1 MDFSIIN
8 QSMLGVFFM
17 YLVMFGSDI
26 NTLLNCGLRRS
37 LQQNIFL
44 IHIIVFVSIF
54 VFTFVL
60 NWYTPSSLVLTESF
74 QTEGIY
80 DKYSYIVN
88 SVGYSILIYVLF
100 LLSTRQEHAFMFSFI
115 ILMIVTIGVFIVFK
129 IESESTG
136 IDKNA
141 FQNLQYTS
149 KAKIL
154 ETMDGDQTELYAKN
168 IDNVVN
174 VHNVLVTLYYLILV
188 NVLIGVGFYYR
199 RQSIEHRHHWSLI
212 TFIFG
217 KHTCDKLR

>member
-1 MDFSIIN
+1 
-8 QSMLGVFFM
+8 
-17 YLVMFGSDI
+17 
-26 NTLLNCGLRRS
+26 
-37 LQQNIFL
+37 
-44 IHIIVFVSIF
+44 
-54 VFTFVL
+54 
-60 NWYTPSSLVLTESF
+60 
-74 QTEGIY
+74 
-80 DKYSYIVN
+80 
-88 SVGYSILIYVLF
+88 
-100 LLSTRQEHAFMFSFI
+100 MFSFI

-188 NVLIGVGFYYR
+188 N
-199 RQSIEHRHHWSLI
+199 
-212 TFIFG
+212 
-217 KHTCDKLR
+217 